1 MCLRVRDC
9 CECFVLKYTHALTVL
24 NEKFSILHEAA
35 PRAFAPDKTRLLLL
49 VFFKHYIIHLT
60 MTEVL
65 SKRRIFPLIFIV
77 KVFKCT
83 IAC

>member
-1 MCLRVRDC
+1 MF
-9 CECFVLKYTHALTVL
+9 CFEIHACAYTVL

-35 PRAFAPDKTRLLLL
+35 PRAFVPDKTLLLL